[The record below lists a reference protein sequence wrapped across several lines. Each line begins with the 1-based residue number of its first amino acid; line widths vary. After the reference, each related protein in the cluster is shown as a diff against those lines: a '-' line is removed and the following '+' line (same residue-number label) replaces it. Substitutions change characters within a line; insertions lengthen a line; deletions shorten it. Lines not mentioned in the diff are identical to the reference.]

1 MATSKIEK
9 ALQLIADHFA
19 SDEANYRNRETGEAL
34 KATLGTS
41 DKPAEDDAA
50 DENES
55 DKSE

>member
-34 KATLGTS
+34 NGVLSEKETPAKKAPA
-41 DKPAEDDAA
+41 KPET
-50 DENES
+50 ETET
-55 DKSE
+55 E